1 MSDDRPRVQ
10 PTPRPQPTYR
20 PTAGLASVLERNIRA
35 LEAREQEERAGRSRE
50 TRIADAV
57 TRFAGSMTFVYLHL
71 ALVGAWVAVNAGL
84 VPGAPRFDP
93 TFVILATVASV
104 EAIFLS
110 TFVLIS
116 QNRAAE
122 LSERRAA
129 LDLQIGL
136 LAEHEVTRLITLTTR
151 IAETLGLEE
160 AGDPELAELGE
171 DVAPEAV
178 LDEIAAVDRD
188 AAGLAKGRRPTEQ
201 EAAAA
206 G

>member
-1 MSDDRPRVQ
+1 MSSEEPR
-10 PTPRPQPTYR
+10 RQPTYR
-20 PTAGLASVLERNIRA
+20 PDAGLASVLERNIAA
-35 LEAREQEERAGRSRE
+35 LEAREQDERNKRSRE
-50 TRIADAV
+50 TRTADAV
-57 TRFAGSMTFVYLHL
+57 TGFAGSMTFVYLHL
-71 ALVGAWVAVNAGL
+71 ALVGAWVAVNVGL
-84 VPGAPRFDP
+84 VPGVPRFDP

-136 LAEHEVTRLITLTTR
+136 LAEHEVTRLLTLTTR
-151 IAETLGLEE
+151 IAEKLEVAE
-160 AGDPELAELGE
+160 AADPELRELAE

-178 LDEIAAVDRD
+178 LDEIEAVDR
-188 AAGLAKGRRPTEQ
+188 
-201 EAAAA
+201 AAADRYPTQA
-206 G
+206 ERRERKES